1 MDAFEQIRR
10 VTLRGDDLAAML
22 LVIELDEDGL
32 VSLREELHRLLADL
46 FGARHDEILERAV
59 LALQLLDAQLIHET
73 RGENDQRDVREDRPP
88 AEPDRRP
95 HGERGSQRRAR
106 PDA

>member
-22 LVIELDEDGL
+22 LVIELDEDRL
-32 VSLREELHRLLADL
+32 ISLREELHSLLEDALQHVLENNLAVDDLDDVVERLDLLRLRADL
-46 FGARHDEILERAV
+46 FGARHDQILERAV

-73 RGENDQRDVREDRPP
+73 RGEND
-88 AEPDRRP
+88 
-95 HGERGSQRRAR
+95 
-106 PDA
+106 